1 MQGLTSR
8 VVLGEGGADFDRRQ
22 SVFGLT
28 RARRERNA
36 GIERASGD
44 RTGHRAAALVVL
56 WRSRA
61 TFELKAA
68 TLACGALL
76 ATPYVYMYDLVVLAV
91 AVAYLLRDGVERGFS
106 SLDGTALAAAAVLVL
121 IYPYVPTKVGLAAV
135 LIIGLDGFSHL
146 LRRSTNRVTLAALPI
161 RQSDDRTAAR

>member
-1 MQGLTSR
+1 VVQPRHVRTQGRHARL
-8 VVLGEGGADFDRRQ
+8 RQ
-22 SVFGLT
+22 
-28 RARRERNA
+28 
-36 GIERASGD
+36 
-44 RTGHRAAALVVL
+44 
-56 WRSRA
+56 
-61 TFELKAA
+61 
-68 TLACGALL
+68 LL
-76 ATPYVYMYDLVVLAV
+76 ATPYVYMYDLVMYDLVVLAG
-91 AVAYLLRDGVERGFS
+91 AVAYLLRHGVVRGFS

>member
-1 MQGLTSR
+1 MAQPRHVRTQGR
-8 VVLGEGGADFDRRQ
+8 
-22 SVFGLT
+22 
-28 RARRERNA
+28 RARLRQ
-36 GIERASGD
+36 
-44 RTGHRAAALVVL
+44 
-56 WRSRA
+56 
-61 TFELKAA
+61 
-68 TLACGALL
+68 LL

-161 RQSDDRTAAR
+161 GQSDDRTAAR